1 MSALSRKFENMS
13 ENQWR
18 IIILTTSGLILLFSL
33 YSFLAGI
40 TTVFPN
46 LYYFPVILLAY
57 RYHKKG
63 VVYSAALGLAYLVMA
78 MYFQFQNVP
87 ELTGAFLRFVSFVA
101 VAVVIAFLSAT
112 LEKKQLAYRS
122 LSEFN
127 EGIISNANVWLA
139 VLGAKGTILVW
150 NTAAEEISGYSA
162 AEVIGK
168 NTVWKSIYPDPG
180 YRAEISRTIT
190 TIIRENR
197 YLKNFTTTIRAK
209 SGEKKTISWNTRA
222 IPDEMGILNRYVA
235 IGIDITKREQAEKAL
250 AESEQRFRRT
260 FDTAKDGL
268 LLLDKETGKISRVN
282 PAIVEMLGYPEGE
295 FIGKSLS
302 EIGLLKDQ
310 VAPANLRE
318 MLSETGCVFFADVPV
333 ESRDGN
339 HLDTE
344 VYLVD
349 RAIQVQCN
357 VRDITRR
364 KQAEKELVRR
374 NEELR
379 ATYEQLAAAEE
390 ELRHNYDELSRKEQK
405 VRESL
410 DTYQRFFQTSQDCV
424 FITTKDGRWVDLN
437 DAAVE
442 LFGYPGRDELM
453 QVKIPDLY
461 ANPED
466 RSRHIHTIAEKG
478 FTKEFPVDLRKKDG
492 TVMHTLITSAARY
505 DAAGN
510 VTGFQG
516 TIRDITERRRMETA
530 LQMARNKLNLL
541 NSVTFTD
548 IQNAIFS
555 LTGFLDL
562 EKQVSRDE
570 KLLLYHDRQTAI
582 VRTITDSLR
591 FASQYQ
597 NLGMRPPSWQS
608 VTQAFLLGIS
618 HLDISGLDRKL
629 DVEGLEIY
637 ADPLLEQ
644 VFFTLAENVLVHGK
658 TATGIRLF
666 YEKCPEGLMIVFEDN
681 GTTIPKDMKEKI
693 FDRKYE
699 EKKGLGLFLAREI
712 LGITGMTIKET
723 GDAGKGAR
731 FEITV
736 PEGAYQFTGRQ

>member
-1 MSALSRKFENMS
+1 MS
-13 ENQWR
+13 ETQWR
-18 IIILTTSGLILLFSL
+18 IIILTTSCLILLFSL

-63 VVYSAALGLAYLVMA
+63 VLYSAVLGLAYLVMA
-78 MYFQFQNVP
+78 LYFQYTNFP
-87 ELTGAFLRFVSFVA
+87 EIIGAFLRFVSFVA
-101 VAVVIAFLSAT
+101 VAIVIAFLSAT
-112 LEKKQLAYRS
+112 LEQKQLAYRS
-122 LSEFN
+122 ISEFN

-139 VLGAKGTILVW
+139 VLDAEGTIIVW
-150 NTAAEEISGYSA
+150 NKAAEEISGYSA
-162 AEVIGK
+162 DEVIGK
-168 NTVWKSIYPDPG
+168 NIIWKLIYPNPD
-180 YRAEISRTIT
+180 YRKKISRTIM
-190 TIIRENR
+190 TIIREHR
-197 YLKNFTTTIRAK
+197 YFENFDTTIQAK
-209 SGEKKTISWNTRA
+209 NGEIKTISWNTRA
-222 IPDEMGILNRYVA
+222 ITDETGVLNRYVA
-235 IGIDITKREQAEKAL
+235 IGIDITKRQLAEKAL

-282 PAIVEMLGYPEGE
+282 PAIAEMLGYPAVDLV
-295 FIGKSLS
+295 GKSLN
-302 EIGLLKDQ
+302 EIGILKDREGF
-310 VAPANLRE
+310 LDFRE
-318 MLSETGCVFFADVPV
+318 MLNETGFVFFADVPV
-333 ESRDGN
+333 ESREGN

-349 RAIQVQCN
+349 RATQVQCN

-364 KQAEKELVRR
+364 KQAEIELVRR

-379 ATYEQLAAAEE
+379 AANEQLAAAEE
-390 ELRHNYDELSRKEQK
+390 ELRHNYDELSRKEQS

-410 DTYQRFFQTSQDCV
+410 DIYQRFFQTSQDCV
-424 FITTKDGRWVDLN
+424 FITTNDGHWVDLN

-442 LFGYPGRDELM
+442 LFGYSGRDELM

-466 RSRHIHTIAEKG
+466 RSRHIRIIAEKG

-492 TVMHTLITSAARY
+492 MVMHTLITSVTRH
-505 DAAGN
+505 DTDGN

-516 TIRDITERRRMETA
+516 TIRDITERRRTETA
-530 LQMARNKLNLL
+530 LQLARNKLNLL

-555 LTGFLDL
+555 LSGYLDL
-562 EKQVSRDE
+562 EKQVSRNE
-570 KLLLYHDRQTAI
+570 KIQQYHDKQTGI
-582 VRTITDSLR
+582 VRSITDSLK

-597 NLGMRPPSWQS
+597 NLGLKPPTWQS
-608 VTQAFLLGIS
+608 VTQAFLFGIS
-618 HLDISGLDRKL
+618 HLEISGLSRKL

-637 ADPLLEQ
+637 ADPLLEH

-658 TATGIRLF
+658 TATGIRFF
-666 YEKCPEGLMIVFEDN
+666 YQKSPGGLTLVFEDN
-681 GTTIPKDMKEKI
+681 GSTIPEDMKEKI
-693 FDRKYE
+693 FERRYE

-723 GDAGKGAR
+723 GEAGKGAR

-736 PEGAYQFTGRQ
+736 PEGAYRFAGTS